1 MQHNHLKFCK
11 AKLELDE
18 MKKIINNK
26 MKTNTFKMFY
36 ASVLVLSSFYLVSC
50 GGGNAATD
58 NSVEGKKKQL
68 EEYKKQYA
76 DLKVKIDALENEL
89 RGQDAIATKVN
100 LKLVE
105 TQPVLQKDFAHFI
118 EVQGNVE
125 SDKNVSVAP
134 EMNGIILRIN
144 VERGQAVS
152 QGQVIAE
159 IDAEP
164 IRKNI
169 SELETRLELAK
180 TMFERQENLWKQQI
194 GSEIQYLQAKNSKE
208 SLERSLE
215 SLKAQL
221 KKAYVKAPIN
231 GVVDEIFVKQGEM
244 ANPAVPLARVVNL
257 SEVQIKADVSEA
269 YVPSVRKGDAVV
281 VSFPSLQKEMP
292 ARISNVGQFI
302 EPANRTFKV
311 EVRLANKDGFL
322 KPNTLA
328 VVKIKDF
335 EQKNA
340 IVIPTH
346 LIQQSTDGKEFVFV
360 IRQNEKKN
368 VAAKVAIKTGKS
380 YGGETLVIEGLQA
393 EDILISKGY
402 NEVIDGEEVNIQKT
416 ETKISMNQ

>member
-1 MQHNHLKFCK
+1 
-11 AKLELDE
+11 
-18 MKKIINNK
+18 
-26 MKTNTFKMFY
+26 MKTKLFNIFFI
-36 ASVLVLSSFYLVSC
+36 ALLVLSSLYLASC
-50 GGGNAATD
+50 GGDNA
-58 NSVEGKKKQL
+58 SVEISEENKEKLL
-68 EEYKKQYA
+68 EAYKKQYA
-76 DLKVKIDALENEL
+76 DLKAKIDALENEL
-89 RGQDAIATKVN
+89 REKDGIANKVN
-100 LKLVE
+100 LKLIE
-105 TQPVLQKDFAHFI
+105 TQPVVQKDFAHFI

-194 GSEIQYLQAKNSKE
+194 GSEMQYLQAKNSKE
-208 SLERSLE
+208 SLERSLDG
-215 SLKAQL
+215 LKAQL
-221 KKAYVKAPIN
+221 KKAYVKSPIS
-231 GVVDEIFVKQGEM
+231 GVVDELFMKQGEM
-244 ANPAVPLARVVNL
+244 ANPAMPLARVVNL

-269 YVPSVRKGDAVV
+269 YVPNVRKGDEVV

-292 ARISNVGQFI
+292 VRISNVGQFI

-311 EVRLANKDGFL
+311 EMKLANKDGFL

-335 EQKNA
+335 GQKNA
-340 IVIPTH
+340 IVIPTF
-346 LIQQSTDGKEFVFV
+346 LIQQSTNGQEFVFV
-360 IRQNEKKN
+360 VRQNEKKN
-368 VAAKVAIKTGKS
+368 TVAKVLIKTGKS
-380 YGGETLVIEGLQA
+380 YGGETLVTEGLQA
-393 EDILISKGY
+393 GDILVSKGY

-416 ETKISMNQ
+416 EPKISMNQ

>member
-1 MQHNHLKFCK
+1 
-11 AKLELDE
+11 
-18 MKKIINNK
+18 
-26 MKTNTFKMFY
+26 
-36 ASVLVLSSFYLVSC
+36 
-50 GGGNAATD
+50 
-58 NSVEGKKKQL
+58 VEGKKKQL

-76 DLKVKIDALENEL
+76 DLKVNIDAVENEL

-194 GSEIQYLQAKNSKE
+194 GSEIQYLQAKHSKE

-281 VSFPSLQKEMP
+281 VSFPSLQKEIP
-292 ARISNVGQFI
+292 VRISNVGQFI

>member
-1 MQHNHLKFCK
+1 
-11 AKLELDE
+11 
-18 MKKIINNK
+18 
-26 MKTNTFKMFY
+26 MKTKLFNIFFI
-36 ASVLVLSSFYLVSC
+36 ALLILSSLYLVSC

-58 NSVEGKKKQL
+58 NSPEGKKKQL

-76 DLKVKIDALENEL
+76 DLKAKIDALENEL
-89 RGQDAIATKVN
+89 REKDGIANKVN
-100 LKLVE
+100 LKLIE
-105 TQPVLQKDFAHFI
+105 TQPVVQKDFAHFI

-180 TMFERQENLWKQQI
+180 TMFERQENLWRQQI
-194 GSEIQYLQAKNSKE
+194 GSEMQYLQAKNSKE

-215 SLKAQL
+215 GLKAQL
-221 KKAYVKAPIN
+221 KKAYVKAPIS
-231 GVVDEIFVKQGEM
+231 GVVDELFMKQGEM
-244 ANPAVPLARVVNL
+244 ANPAMPLARVVNL

-269 YVPSVRKGDAVV
+269 YVPNVRKGDEVV

-292 ARISNVGQFI
+292 VRISNVGQFI

-311 EVRLANKDGFL
+311 EMKLANKDGFL

-335 EQKNA
+335 GQKNA
-340 IVIPTH
+340 IVIPTF
-346 LIQQSTDGKEFVFV
+346 LIQQSTNGQEFVFV
-360 IRQNEKKN
+360 VRQNEKKN
-368 VAAKVAIKTGKS
+368 TVAKVLIKTGKS
-380 YGGETLVIEGLQA
+380 YGGETLVTEGLQA
-393 EDILISKGY
+393 GDILVSKGY

-416 ETKISMNQ
+416 EPKISMNQ